1 MERSK
6 YCGEIN
12 KSDVGKRLTLFGW
25 VKTIRDLGGLTF
37 IELRDRSGFVQ
48 IVFDPERDKTLHKR
62 VKEIGLEWVLKV
74 VGTVR
79 ERPKEN
85 INDKI
90 PTGEVEVIAEEMEV
104 LNRSDP
110 LPFEIDSKSEI
121 NELLRLKYRYLDI
134 RREFMKR
141 NIYIRSKV
149 TNIVRSFL
157 INEGFWEVETPILT
171 KSTPEGARDFL
182 VPSRIYPGKFYALP
196 QSPQLFKQI
205 LMISGIDR
213 YFQIAKCFRDEDLRA
228 DRQPEFTQIDIEM
241 SFVSEDDIMDVVER
255 MIKKVFEETLNI
267 SISIPLRR
275 ISYSEAME
283 KYGSDKPDL
292 RFSLPIIDFTDIF
305 LDSDFKLFKN
315 VIKEG
320 GRVKGFVIKDK
331 ILSRKE
337 LKEIEERVKD
347 IGLSGVIAYSI
358 SDKVSSILSKFIND
372 EQRNRFRNHASEGD
386 TILLFA
392 GKGDEFLELLG
403 KVRLYL
409 GNLFNL
415 IEKEKFELLWV
426 TDFPLF
432 EWNEEEKRWDSKHHP
447 FTSPSPE
454 TVELLDKDPGKVYSR
469 AYDFVINGYE
479 IGGGS
484 IRIHD
489 IDLQKKIFN
498 LLGYSDEEVENRF
511 EFFLRALRYGAPPH
525 GGIALGLDRLVMLLS
540 GASSLRDVI
549 PFPKTQKAICPLTS
563 APSEVQEEQLKEL
576 KIKIEEK

>member
-12 KSDVGKRLTLFGW
+12 KSDVGKKLTLFGW

-48 IVFDPERDKTLHKR
+48 IVFDPEKDKTLHKR

-90 PTGEVEVIAEEMEV
+90 PTGEVEVVAEELEV
-104 LNRSDP
+104 LNRSEP

-149 TNIVRSFL
+149 TNIVRNFL

-315 VIKEG
+315 ATKEG
-320 GRVKGFVIKDK
+320 GRIKGFVIKDK
-331 ILSRKE
+331 ILPRKE
-337 LKEIEERVKD
+337 LKEVEEKVKD
-347 IGLSGVIAYSI
+347 IGLFGVIAYSI
-358 SDKVSSILSKFIND
+358 SDKVSSILSKFISD
-372 EQRNRFRNHASEGD
+372 KQRNRFRNYASEGD
-386 TILLFA
+386 TILLLA

-426 TDFPLF
+426 TNFPLF

-454 TVELLDKDPGKVYSR
+454 TIDLIDKDPGKVYSR

-489 IDLQKKIFN
+489 INLQKKIFN

>member
-1 MERSK
+1 MERNK

-90 PTGEVEVIAEEMEV
+90 PTGEVEVVAEEMEV

-267 SISIPLRR
+267 TISIPLRR

-358 SDKVSSILSKFIND
+358 SDKVSSILSKFISD
-372 EQRNRFRNHASEGD
+372 KQRNRFRNYASEGD

-426 TDFPLF
+426 TNFPLF

-454 TVELLDKDPGKVYSR
+454 TVDLIDKDPGKVYSR

-489 IDLQKKIFN
+489 INLQKKIFN

>member
-48 IVFDPERDKTLHKR
+48 IVFDPEKDKTLHKR

-90 PTGEVEVIAEEMEV
+90 PTGEVEVVAEEMEV

-267 SISIPLRR
+267 NISIPLRR
-275 ISYSEAME
+275 VSYSEAME

-358 SDKVSSILSKFIND
+358 SDKVSSILSKFVND
-372 EQRNRFRNHASEGD
+372 EQRNRFRNYASEGD

>member
-6 YCGEIN
+6 YCGEIEER
-12 KSDVGKRLTLFGW
+12 DVGKKLTLFGW
-25 VKTIRDLGGLTF
+25 VKSIRDLGGLTF
-37 IELRDRSGFVQ
+37 VELRDRTGFVQ
-48 IVFDPERDKTLHKR
+48 VVFDPDRNEELHKR
-62 VKEIGLEWVLKV
+62 IKKVGLEWVLKI
-74 VGTVR
+74 VGAVR
-79 ERPKEN
+79 ERPREN
-85 INDKI
+85 VNPKI
-90 PTGEVEVIAEEMEV
+90 PTGKVEIVAEDMEV
-104 LNRSDP
+104 LNKSEP
-110 LPFEIDSKSEI
+110 LPFELDSKTEI

-134 RREFMKR
+134 RREFMKK

-149 TNIVRSFL
+149 AGIVRNFL
-157 INEGFWEVETPILT
+157 TSEGFWEVETPILT

-241 SFVSEDDIMDVVER
+241 SFISEEDIMDIVER
-255 MIKKVFEETLNI
+255 MMKAIFKEILDIDINL
-267 SISIPLRR
+267 PLKR
-275 ISYSEAME
+275 ISYAEAME
-283 KYGSDKPDL
+283 RYGTDKPDL
-292 RFSLPIIDFTDIF
+292 RFSLPIIDFTNIF
-305 LDSDFKLFKN
+305 VDSEFKLFQNTVKD
-315 VIKEG
+315 G
-320 GRVKGFVIKDK
+320 GRVKGFVLKNR

-337 LKEIEERVKD
+337 LKEMESMVKE
-347 IGLSGVIAYSI
+347 IGLSGVIGYSL
-358 SDKVSSILSKFIND
+358 SGKVTSILSKFISAED
-372 EQRNRFRNHASEGD
+372 KKKLGEFTSIGD
-386 TILLFA
+386 TILFFS
-392 GKGDEFLELLG
+392 GRGDEFLELLG
-403 KVRLYL
+403 RVRIAL
-409 GNLFNL
+409 GKLFNM
-415 IEKEKFELLWV
+415 IDEKKFEFLWV

-432 EWNEEEKRWDSKHHP
+432 EWNEEENRWNSKHHP

-454 TVELLDKDPGKVYSR
+454 TIDLLDSDPSKVYSR

-489 IDLQKKIFN
+489 INLQKKIFN
-498 LLGYSDEEVENRF
+498 ILGYSDEEVENRF

-525 GGIALGLDRLVMLLS
+525 GGIALGLDRLIMLLT
-540 GASSLRDVI
+540 GAASLRDVI

-563 APSEVQEEQLKEL
+563 APSKVQEAQLKEL

>member
-372 EQRNRFRNHASEGD
+372 EQRNRFRNYASEGD

>member
-12 KSDVGKRLTLFGW
+12 KSDVGKKLTLFGW

-447 FTSPSPE
+447 FTSPSP
-454 TVELLDKDPGKVYSR
+454 
-469 AYDFVINGYE
+469 
-479 IGGGS
+479 
-484 IRIHD
+484 
-489 IDLQKKIFN
+489 
-498 LLGYSDEEVENRF
+498 
-511 EFFLRALRYGAPPH
+511 
-525 GGIALGLDRLVMLLS
+525 
-540 GASSLRDVI
+540 
-549 PFPKTQKAICPLTS
+549 
-563 APSEVQEEQLKEL
+563 
-576 KIKIEEK
+576 

>member
-12 KSDVGKRLTLFGW
+12 KSDVGKKLTLFGW

-37 IELRDRSGFVQ
+37 IELRDRTGFVQ
-48 IVFDPERDKTLHKR
+48 VVFDPEKDETLHKK
-62 VKEIGLEWVLKV
+62 VKELGLEWVLKV
-74 VGTVR
+74 VGIVR

-90 PTGEVEVIAEEMEV
+90 PTGEVEVVAEELEV
-104 LNRSDP
+104 LNKSEP
-110 LPFEIDSKSEI
+110 LPFEIDSKNEI

-134 RREFMKR
+134 RREFMKK
-141 NIYIRSKV
+141 NIYIRSKA
-149 TNIVRSFL
+149 TNVVRNFL
-157 INEGFWEVETPILT
+157 ISEGFWEVETPILT

-241 SFVSEDDIMDVVER
+241 SFISEDDIMDVVER

-267 SISIPLRR
+267 NISIPLRR
-275 ISYSEAME
+275 MSYSEAME

-292 RFSLPIIDFTDIF
+292 RFSLPITDFTDIF
-305 LDSDFKLFKN
+305 SDSEFKLFKN
-315 VIKEG
+315 TIKEG
-320 GRVKGFVIKDK
+320 GKVRGFVVKNRL
-331 ILSRKE
+331 LSRKE
-337 LKEIEERVKD
+337 LKEIEEKIKD

-358 SDKVSSILSKFIND
+358 SDKVSSILSKFINE
-372 EQRNRFRNHASEGD
+372 EQKNKLRNLASEGD

-392 GKGDEFLELLG
+392 GKDNEFLELLG

-409 GNLFNL
+409 GELFGM

-426 TDFPLF
+426 TNFPLF
-432 EWNEEEKRWDSKHHP
+432 EWNKEENRWDSKHHP

-454 TVELLDKDPGKVYSR
+454 TLDLIDKDPGKVYSR

-489 IDLQKKIFN
+489 INLQKKIFN

-563 APSEVQEEQLKEL
+563 APSEVQKDQLKEL

>member
-1 MERSK
+1 MERNK

-90 PTGEVEVIAEEMEV
+90 PTGEVEVVAEEMEV

-267 SISIPLRR
+267 TISIPLRR

-337 LKEIEERVKD
+337 LKEIEEKVKD

-372 EQRNRFRNHASEGD
+372 EQRNRFRNYASEGD

-415 IEKEKFELLWV
+415 VEKEKFELLWV

>member
-12 KSDVGKRLTLFGW
+12 KSDVGKKLTLFGW

-315 VIKEG
+315 AIKEG

-337 LKEIEERVKD
+337 LKEIEERVID

-426 TDFPLF
+426 TNFPLF

-454 TVELLDKDPGKVYSR
+454 TVELLDKDPAKVYSR

>member
-90 PTGEVEVIAEEMEV
+90 PTGEVEVVAEEMEV

-372 EQRNRFRNHASEGD
+372 EQRNRFRNYASEGD

-415 IEKEKFELLWV
+415 VEKEKFELLWV

>member
-12 KSDVGKRLTLFGW
+12 ISDVGKKLTLFGW

-37 IELRDRSGFVQ
+37 IELRDRTGFVQ
-48 IVFDPERDKTLHKR
+48 VVFDPEKDETLHKK
-62 VKEIGLEWVLKV
+62 VKELGLEWVLKV
-74 VGTVR
+74 VGIVR

-90 PTGEVEVIAEEMEV
+90 PTGEVEVVAEELEV
-104 LNRSDP
+104 LNKSEP
-110 LPFEIDSKSEI
+110 LPFEIDSKNEI

-134 RREFMKR
+134 RREFMKK
-141 NIYIRSKV
+141 NIYIRSKA
-149 TNIVRSFL
+149 TNVVRNFL
-157 INEGFWEVETPILT
+157 ISEGFWEVETPILT

-241 SFVSEDDIMDVVER
+241 SFISEDDIMDVVER

-267 SISIPLRR
+267 NISIPLRR
-275 ISYSEAME
+275 MSYSEAME

-292 RFSLPIIDFTDIF
+292 RFSLPITDFTDIF
-305 LDSDFKLFKN
+305 SDSEFKLFKN
-315 VIKEG
+315 TIKEG
-320 GRVKGFVIKDK
+320 GKVRGFVVKNRL
-331 ILSRKE
+331 LSRKE
-337 LKEIEERVKD
+337 LKEIEEKIKD

-358 SDKVSSILSKFIND
+358 SDKVSSILSKFINE
-372 EQRNRFRNHASEGD
+372 EQKNKLRNLASEGD

-392 GKGDEFLELLG
+392 GKDNEFLELLG

-409 GNLFNL
+409 GELFKM

-426 TDFPLF
+426 TNFPLF
-432 EWNEEEKRWDSKHHP
+432 EWNKEENRWDSKHHP

-454 TVELLDKDPGKVYSR
+454 TLDLIDKDPGKVYSR

-489 IDLQKKIFN
+489 INLQKKIFN

-563 APSEVQEEQLKEL
+563 APSEVQEDQLKEL

>member
-12 KSDVGKRLTLFGW
+12 ISDVGKKLILFGW

-37 IELRDRSGFVQ
+37 IELRDRTGFVQ
-48 IVFDPERDKTLHKR
+48 VVFDPEKDETLHKK
-62 VKEIGLEWVLKV
+62 VKELGLEWVLKV
-74 VGTVR
+74 VGIVR

-90 PTGEVEVIAEEMEV
+90 PTGEVEVVAEELEV
-104 LNRSDP
+104 LNKSEP
-110 LPFEIDSKSEI
+110 LPFEIDSKNEI

-134 RREFMKR
+134 RREFMKK
-141 NIYIRSKV
+141 NIYIRSKA
-149 TNIVRSFL
+149 TNVVRNFL
-157 INEGFWEVETPILT
+157 ISEGFWEVETPILT

-241 SFVSEDDIMDVVER
+241 SFISEDDIMDVVER

-267 SISIPLRR
+267 NISIPLRR
-275 ISYSEAME
+275 MSYSEAME

-292 RFSLPIIDFTDIF
+292 RFSLPITDFTDIF
-305 LDSDFKLFKN
+305 SDSEFKLFKN
-315 VIKEG
+315 TIKEG
-320 GRVKGFVIKDK
+320 GKVRGFVVKNRL
-331 ILSRKE
+331 LSRKE
-337 LKEIEERVKD
+337 LKEIEEKIKD

-358 SDKVSSILSKFIND
+358 SDKVSSILSKFINE
-372 EQRNRFRNHASEGD
+372 EQKNKLRNLASEGD

-392 GKGDEFLELLG
+392 GKDNEFLELLG

-409 GNLFNL
+409 GELFGM

-426 TDFPLF
+426 TNFPLF
-432 EWNEEEKRWDSKHHP
+432 EWNKEENRWDSKHHP

-454 TVELLDKDPGKVYSR
+454 TLDLIDKDPGKVYSR

-489 IDLQKKIFN
+489 INLQKKIFN

-563 APSEVQEEQLKEL
+563 APSEVQEDQLKEL

>member
-48 IVFDPERDKTLHKR
+48 IVFDPEKDKTLHKR

-90 PTGEVEVIAEEMEV
+90 PTGEVEVVAEEMEV

-372 EQRNRFRNHASEGD
+372 KQRNRFRNYASEGD

-415 IEKEKFELLWV
+415 VEKEKFELLWV

-454 TVELLDKDPGKVYSR
+454 TIDLIDKDPGKVYSR

>member
-37 IELRDRSGFVQ
+37 IELRDRSGFIQ

-90 PTGEVEVIAEEMEV
+90 PTGEVEVVAEEMEV

-275 ISYSEAME
+275 VSYSEAME

-372 EQRNRFRNHASEGD
+372 EQRNRFRNYASEGD

>member
-12 KSDVGKRLTLFGW
+12 ISDVGKKLTLFGW

-37 IELRDRSGFVQ
+37 IELRDRTGFVQ
-48 IVFDPERDKTLHKR
+48 VVFDPEKDETLHKK
-62 VKEIGLEWVLKV
+62 VKELGLEWVLKV
-74 VGTVR
+74 VGIVR

-90 PTGEVEVIAEEMEV
+90 PTGEVEVVAEELEV
-104 LNRSDP
+104 LNKSEP
-110 LPFEIDSKSEI
+110 LPFEIDSKNEI

-134 RREFMKR
+134 RREFMKK
-141 NIYIRSKV
+141 NIYIRSKA
-149 TNIVRSFL
+149 TNVVRNFL
-157 INEGFWEVETPILT
+157 ISEGFWEVETPILT

-241 SFVSEDDIMDVVER
+241 SFISEDDIMDVVER

-267 SISIPLRR
+267 NISIPLRR
-275 ISYSEAME
+275 MSYSEAME

-292 RFSLPIIDFTDIF
+292 RFSLPITDFTDIF
-305 LDSDFKLFKN
+305 SDSEFKLFKN
-315 VIKEG
+315 TIKEG
-320 GRVKGFVIKDK
+320 GKVRGFVVKNRL
-331 ILSRKE
+331 LSRKE
-337 LKEIEERVKD
+337 LKEIEEKIKD

-358 SDKVSSILSKFIND
+358 SDKVSSILSKFINE
-372 EQRNRFRNHASEGD
+372 EQKNKLRNLASEGD

-392 GKGDEFLELLG
+392 GKDNEFLELLG

-409 GNLFNL
+409 GELFGM

-426 TDFPLF
+426 TNFPLF
-432 EWNEEEKRWDSKHHP
+432 EWNKEENRWDSKHHP

-454 TVELLDKDPGKVYSR
+454 TLDLIDKDPGKVYSR

-489 IDLQKKIFN
+489 INLQKKIFN

-563 APSEVQEEQLKEL
+563 APSEVQKDQLKEL

>member
-12 KSDVGKRLTLFGW
+12 KSDVGKKLTLFGW

-48 IVFDPERDKTLHKR
+48 IVFDPEKDKTLHKR

-315 VIKEG
+315 AIKEG

-426 TDFPLF
+426 TNFPLF

-454 TVELLDKDPGKVYSR
+454 TVELLDKDPAKVYSR

>member
-90 PTGEVEVIAEEMEV
+90 PTGEVEVVAEEMEV

-372 EQRNRFRNHASEGD
+372 EQRNRFRNYASEGD

-454 TVELLDKDPGKVYSR
+454 TVELLDKDPAKVYSR

>member
-12 KSDVGKRLTLFGW
+12 KSDVGKKLTLFGW

-48 IVFDPERDKTLHKR
+48 IVFDPEKDKTLHKR

-255 MIKKVFEETLNI
+255 MIKKVFEEALNI

-315 VIKEG
+315 VIKED

-358 SDKVSSILSKFIND
+358 SDKVSSILSKFISD
-372 EQRNRFRNHASEGD
+372 EQRSGFRNYASEGD

-426 TDFPLF
+426 TNFPLF

-454 TVELLDKDPGKVYSR
+454 TVELLDKDPAKVYSR

>member
-12 KSDVGKRLTLFGW
+12 KSDVGKKLTLFGW

-48 IVFDPERDKTLHKR
+48 IVFDPEKDKTLHKR

-149 TNIVRSFL
+149 TNIVRNFL

-315 VIKEG
+315 AIKEG

-358 SDKVSSILSKFIND
+358 SDKVSSILSKFISD
-372 EQRNRFRNHASEGD
+372 KQRNRFKNYASEGD

-426 TDFPLF
+426 TNFPLF

-469 AYDFVINGYE
+469 AYD
-479 IGGGS
+479 
-484 IRIHD
+484 
-489 IDLQKKIFN
+489 
-498 LLGYSDEEVENRF
+498 
-511 EFFLRALRYGAPPH
+511 
-525 GGIALGLDRLVMLLS
+525 
-540 GASSLRDVI
+540 
-549 PFPKTQKAICPLTS
+549 
-563 APSEVQEEQLKEL
+563 
-576 KIKIEEK
+576 

>member
-12 KSDVGKRLTLFGW
+12 KSDVGKKLTLFGW

-48 IVFDPERDKTLHKR
+48 IVFDPGKDKTLHKR

-90 PTGEVEVIAEEMEV
+90 PTGEVEVVAEEMEV
-104 LNRSDP
+104 LNKSEP

-149 TNIVRSFL
+149 TNIVRNFL

-315 VIKEG
+315 VIKED

-358 SDKVSSILSKFIND
+358 SDKVSSILSKFISD
-372 EQRNRFRNHASEGD
+372 EQRNGFRNYASEGD

-489 IDLQKKIFN
+489 INLQKKIFN

>member
-12 KSDVGKRLTLFGW
+12 KSDVGKKLTLFGW

-48 IVFDPERDKTLHKR
+48 IVFDPEKDKTLHKR

-90 PTGEVEVIAEEMEV
+90 PTGEVEVVAEEMEV
-104 LNRSDP
+104 LNKSEP

-255 MIKKVFEETLNI
+255 MIKKVFEEALNI

-315 VIKEG
+315 AIKEG

-426 TDFPLF
+426 TNFPLF

-454 TVELLDKDPGKVYSR
+454 TVELLDKDPAKVYSR

>member
-48 IVFDPERDKTLHKR
+48 IVFDPEKDKTLHKR

-90 PTGEVEVIAEEMEV
+90 PTGEVEVVAEEMEV

-358 SDKVSSILSKFIND
+358 SDKVSSILSKFVND
-372 EQRNRFRNHASEGD
+372 EQRNRFRNYASEGD

>member
-12 KSDVGKRLTLFGW
+12 KSDVGKKLTLFGW

-48 IVFDPERDKTLHKR
+48 IVFDPEKDKTLHKR

-90 PTGEVEVIAEEMEV
+90 PTGEVEVVAEEMEV

-315 VIKEG
+315 AIKEG

-426 TDFPLF
+426 TNFPLF

-454 TVELLDKDPGKVYSR
+454 TVELLDKDPAKVYSR

>member
-6 YCGEIN
+6 YCGEVN

-25 VKTIRDLGGLTF
+25 VKNIRDLGGLTF
-37 IELRDRSGFVQ
+37 IELRDRAGFVQ
-48 IVFDPERDKTLHKR
+48 IVFDPEKDKDLHKR
-62 VKEIGLEWVLKV
+62 IKGVGVEWVLKV

-90 PTGEVEVIAEEMEV
+90 PTGEVEVVAEEMEV
-104 LNRSDP
+104 LNRSEA
-110 LPFEIDSKSEI
+110 LPFEIDSRSEI

-141 NIYIRSKV
+141 NIYIRSKA
-149 TNIVRSFL
+149 TNVVRNFL
-157 INEGFWEVETPILT
+157 ISEGFWEVETPILT

-241 SFVSEDDIMDVVER
+241 SFISEDDIMDVVER

-267 SISIPLRR
+267 SIPIPLRR

-292 RFSLPIIDFTDIF
+292 RFSLPITDFTDIF

-315 VIKEG
+315 IIKEG
-320 GRVKGFVIKDK
+320 GRIKGFVIKNRL
-331 ILSRKE
+331 LSRKE
-337 LKEIEERVKD
+337 LKEIEEKIKD
-347 IGLSGVIAYSI
+347 IGLSGVIGYSI
-358 SDKVSSILSKFIND
+358 SDKVPSILTKFINE
-372 EQRNRFRNHASEGD
+372 EQRNKLRNLASEGD

-392 GKGDEFLELLG
+392 GRDNEFLELLG

-409 GNLFNL
+409 GELFGM

-426 TDFPLF
+426 TNFPLF

-489 IDLQKKIFN
+489 MNLQKKIFN

-563 APSEVQEEQLKEL
+563 APSDVQEEQLKEL

>member
-12 KSDVGKRLTLFGW
+12 KSDVGKKLTLFGW

-48 IVFDPERDKTLHKR
+48 IVFDPEKDKTLHKR

-292 RFSLPIIDFTDIF
+292 RFPLPIIDFTDIF

-454 TVELLDKDPGKVYSR
+454 TVELLDKDPAKVYSR

>member
-12 KSDVGKRLTLFGW
+12 ISDVGKKLTLFGW

-37 IELRDRSGFVQ
+37 IELRDRTGFVQ
-48 IVFDPERDKTLHKR
+48 VVFDPEKDETLHKK
-62 VKEIGLEWVLKV
+62 VKELGLEWVLKV
-74 VGTVR
+74 VGIVR

-90 PTGEVEVIAEEMEV
+90 PTGEVEVVAEELEV
-104 LNRSDP
+104 LNKSEP
-110 LPFEIDSKSEI
+110 LPFEIDSKNEI

-134 RREFMKR
+134 RREFMKK
-141 NIYIRSKV
+141 NIYIRSKA
-149 TNIVRSFL
+149 TNVVRNFL
-157 INEGFWEVETPILT
+157 ISEGFWEVETPILT

-241 SFVSEDDIMDVVER
+241 SFISEDDIMDVVER

-267 SISIPLRR
+267 NISIPLRR
-275 ISYSEAME
+275 MSYSEAME

-292 RFSLPIIDFTDIF
+292 RFSLPITDFTDIF
-305 LDSDFKLFKN
+305 SDSEFKLFKN
-315 VIKEG
+315 TIKEG
-320 GRVKGFVIKDK
+320 GKVRGFVVKNRL
-331 ILSRKE
+331 LSRKE
-337 LKEIEERVKD
+337 LKEIEEKIKD

-358 SDKVSSILSKFIND
+358 SDKVSSILSKFINE
-372 EQRNRFRNHASEGD
+372 EQKNKLRNLASEGD

-392 GKGDEFLELLG
+392 GKDNEFLELLG

-409 GNLFNL
+409 GELFGM

-426 TDFPLF
+426 TNFPLF
-432 EWNEEEKRWDSKHHP
+432 EWNKEENRWDSKHHP

-454 TVELLDKDPGKVYSR
+454 TLDLIDKDPGKVYSR

-489 IDLQKKIFN
+489 INLQKKIFN

-563 APSEVQEEQLKEL
+563 APSEVQEDQLKEL

>member
-12 KSDVGKRLTLFGW
+12 KSDVGKKLTLFGW

-48 IVFDPERDKTLHKR
+48 IVFDPEKDKTLHKR

-149 TNIVRSFL
+149 TNIVRNFL

-315 VIKEG
+315 AIKEG

-337 LKEIEERVKD
+337 LKEIEERVID

-358 SDKVSSILSKFIND
+358 SDKVSSILSKFISD
-372 EQRNRFRNHASEGD
+372 KQRNRFKNYASEGD

-426 TDFPLF
+426 TNFPLF

-489 IDLQKKIFN
+489 INLQKKIFN

>member
-12 KSDVGKRLTLFGW
+12 KSDVGKKLILFGW

-37 IELRDRSGFVQ
+37 IELRDRTGFVQ
-48 IVFDPERDKTLHKR
+48 VVFDPEKDKTLHKK
-62 VKEIGLEWVLKV
+62 VKELSLEWVLKV
-74 VGTVR
+74 IGIVR

-90 PTGEVEVIAEEMEV
+90 PTGEVEVVAEELEV
-104 LNRSDP
+104 LNKSEP
-110 LPFEIDSKSEI
+110 LPFEIDSKNEI

-134 RREFMKR
+134 RREFMKK
-141 NIYIRSKV
+141 NIYIRSKA
-149 TNIVRSFL
+149 TNVVRNFL
-157 INEGFWEVETPILT
+157 ISEGFWEVETPILT

-241 SFVSEDDIMDVVER
+241 SFISEDDIMDVVER

-267 SISIPLRR
+267 NISIPLRR
-275 ISYSEAME
+275 MSYSEAME

-292 RFSLPIIDFTDIF
+292 RFSFRINDFTDIF

-315 VIKEG
+315 TIKEG
-320 GRVKGFVIKDK
+320 GKVKGFVVKNRL
-331 ILSRKE
+331 LSRKE
-337 LKEIEERVKD
+337 LKEIEEKIKD
-347 IGLSGVIAYSI
+347 IGLSGVIAYSL
-358 SDKVSSILSKFIND
+358 SDKVSSILSKFINE
-372 EQRNRFRNHASEGD
+372 EQKNKLRNLASEGD

-392 GKGDEFLELLG
+392 GKDNEFLELLG

-409 GNLFNL
+409 GELFKM

-426 TDFPLF
+426 TNFPLF
-432 EWNEEEKRWDSKHHP
+432 EWNKEKNRWDSKHHP

-454 TVELLDKDPGKVYSR
+454 TLDLIDKDPGKVYSR

-489 IDLQKKIFN
+489 INLQKKIFN

-563 APSEVQEEQLKEL
+563 APSEVQKDQLKEL

>member
-12 KSDVGKRLTLFGW
+12 KSDVGKKLTLFGW

-48 IVFDPERDKTLHKR
+48 IVFDPEKDKTLHKR

-426 TDFPLF
+426 TNFPLF

-454 TVELLDKDPGKVYSR
+454 TVELLDKDPAKVYSR

>member
-6 YCGEIN
+6 YCGEVN

-25 VKTIRDLGGLTF
+25 VKNIRDLGGLTF
-37 IELRDRSGFVQ
+37 IELRDRAGFVQ
-48 IVFDPERDKTLHKR
+48 IVFDPEKDKDLHKR
-62 VKEIGLEWVLKV
+62 IKGVGVEWVLKV

-90 PTGEVEVIAEEMEV
+90 PTGEVEVVAEEMEV
-104 LNRSDP
+104 LNRSEA
-110 LPFEIDSKSEI
+110 LPFEIDSRSEI

-141 NIYIRSKV
+141 NIYIRSKAANV
-149 TNIVRSFL
+149 VRNFL
-157 INEGFWEVETPILT
+157 ISEGFWEVETPILT

-241 SFVSEDDIMDVVER
+241 SFISEDDIMDVVER

-267 SISIPLRR
+267 SIPIPLRR

-292 RFSLPIIDFTDIF
+292 RFSLPITDFTDIF

-315 VIKEG
+315 IIKEG
-320 GRVKGFVIKDK
+320 GRIKGFVIKNRL
-331 ILSRKE
+331 LSRKE
-337 LKEIEERVKD
+337 LKEIEEKIKD
-347 IGLSGVIAYSI
+347 IGLSGVIGYSI
-358 SDKVSSILSKFIND
+358 SDKVPSILTKFINE
-372 EQRNRFRNHASEGD
+372 EQRNKLRNLASEGD

-392 GKGDEFLELLG
+392 GRDNEFLELLG

-409 GNLFNL
+409 GELFGM

-426 TDFPLF
+426 TNFPLF

-489 IDLQKKIFN
+489 MNLQKKIFN

-563 APSEVQEEQLKEL
+563 APSDVQEEQLKEL

>member
-12 KSDVGKRLTLFGW
+12 ISDVGKKLTLFGW

-37 IELRDRSGFVQ
+37 IELRDRTGFVQ
-48 IVFDPERDKTLHKR
+48 VVFDPEKDETLHKK
-62 VKEIGLEWVLKV
+62 VKELGLEWVLKV
-74 VGTVR
+74 VGIVR

-90 PTGEVEVIAEEMEV
+90 PTGEVEVVAEELEV
-104 LNRSDP
+104 LNKSEP
-110 LPFEIDSKSEI
+110 LPFEIDSKNEI

-134 RREFMKR
+134 RREFMKK
-141 NIYIRSKV
+141 NIYIRSKA
-149 TNIVRSFL
+149 TNVVRNFL
-157 INEGFWEVETPILT
+157 ISEGFWEVETPILT

-241 SFVSEDDIMDVVER
+241 SFISEDDIMDVVER

-267 SISIPLRR
+267 NISIPLRR
-275 ISYSEAME
+275 MSYSEAME

-292 RFSLPIIDFTDIF
+292 RFSLPITDFTDIF
-305 LDSDFKLFKN
+305 SDSEFKLFKN
-315 VIKEG
+315 TIKEG
-320 GRVKGFVIKDK
+320 GKVRGFVVKNRL
-331 ILSRKE
+331 LSRKE
-337 LKEIEERVKD
+337 LKEIEEKVKD
-347 IGLSGVIAYSI
+347 IGLSGVIAYSV
-358 SDKVSSILSKFIND
+358 SDKVSSILSKFINE
-372 EQRNRFRNHASEGD
+372 EQKNKLRNLASEGD

-392 GKGDEFLELLG
+392 GKDNEFLELLG

-409 GNLFNL
+409 GELFGM

-426 TDFPLF
+426 TNFPLF
-432 EWNEEEKRWDSKHHP
+432 EWNKEENRWDSKHHP

-454 TVELLDKDPGKVYSR
+454 TLDLIDKDPGKVYSR

-489 IDLQKKIFN
+489 INLQKKIFN

-563 APSEVQEEQLKEL
+563 APSEVQEDQLKEL